1 MKKVLFICTHN
12 SARSQMAEG
21 LLGSLYVDIYDVF
34 SAGIKPYGIKHQAID
49 VMEGIGID
57 IRAHRSKSVDEFLG
71 IGFDYVVTV
80 CEDAKDIC
88 PFFPGG
94 KNYIHKGFEDPSKF
108 RGTEDEELLK
118 FREIRDEIKDWIVMT
133 FGEK

>member
-1 MKKVLFICTHN
+1 
-12 SARSQMAEG
+12 MAEG
-21 LLGSLYVDIYDVF
+21 LLRKLYGNIYDVYRTGTLP
-34 SAGIKPYGIKHQAID
+34 SGVKSEAIEVIK
-49 VMEGIGID
+49 ETGID
-57 IRAHRSKSVDEFLG
+57 IREQRSKSVDEFLG

-80 CEDAKDIC
+80 CEDTKDVC

-94 KNYIHKGFEDPSKF
+94 KNYIHKGFEDPSKS
-108 RGTEDEELLK
+108 RGTRDEELLK